1 MPVRR
6 KKRSTTSAKRKTR
19 VVYRKAKTAVR
30 RKRRGLSAGPLGKA
44 NLRMGIMDAVQGA
57 IGGVIASFVANQK
70 FLDAQSET
78 NKGLL
83 LIGASVLTG
92 AYLKR
97 PAIAAGM
104 GAVAGIKLAKG
115 LGAGTLVGL
124 SENDFEL
131 PIAEGVDPL
140 LLPYGLQDGGNDYAG
155 LSEDIYASNYAN
167 VY

>member
-1 MPVRR
+1 
-6 KKRSTTSAKRKTR
+6 
-19 VVYRKAKTAVR
+19 
-30 RKRRGLSAGPLGKA
+30 
-44 NLRMGIMDAVQGA
+44 
-57 IGGVIASFVANQK
+57 VANQK

-140 LLPYGLQDGGNDYAG
+140 LLPYGLQDGGSDYAG

>member
-1 MPVRR
+1 MPVKR
-6 KKRSTTSAKRKTR
+6 KKSTSAKRKTR

-30 RKRRGLSAGPLGKA
+30 RRRRGLSQGLGKA
-44 NLRMGIMDAVQGA
+44 NLRMGVMDAIQGA

-83 LIGASVLTG
+83 LVGASVLTG
-92 AYLKR
+92 AFLKR

-104 GAVAGIKLAKG
+104 GAIAGIKLAKG

-131 PIAEGVDPL
+131 PISEGVDPL
-140 LLPYGLQDGGNDYAG
+140 LLPYGLQDGGGDYAG
-155 LSEDIYASNYAN
+155 LSEDIYASSYAN

>member
-6 KKRSTTSAKRKTR
+6 KKSTSAKRKTR

-30 RKRRGLSAGPLGKA
+30 RRKRRGFSAGPMGKA
-44 NLRMGIMDAVQGA
+44 NIRMGVMDAIQGA

-78 NKGLL
+78 NKGLI

-131 PIAEGVDPL
+131 PIGEGVDPL
-140 LLPYGLQDGGNDYAG
+140 LLPYGLQDGGADYAG

>member
-6 KKRSTTSAKRKTR
+6 KKSTSAKRKTR

-30 RKRRGLSAGPLGKA
+30 RRKRRGFSAGPMGKA
-44 NLRMGIMDAVQGA
+44 NIRMGVMDAVQGA

-78 NKGLL
+78 NKGLI

-131 PIAEGVDPL
+131 PIGEGVDPL
-140 LLPYGLQDGGNDYAG
+140 LLPYGLQDGGADYAG

>member
-1 MPVRR
+1 
-6 KKRSTTSAKRKTR
+6 
-19 VVYRKAKTAVR
+19 
-30 RKRRGLSAGPLGKA
+30 
-44 NLRMGIMDAVQGA
+44 
-57 IGGVIASFVANQK
+57 
-70 FLDAQSET
+70 LDAQSET

-140 LLPYGLQDGGNDYAG
+140 LLPYGLQDGGADYAG
-155 LSEDIYASNYAN
+155 LSEDVYASNYAN

>member
-6 KKRSTTSAKRKTR
+6 KKSTSAKRKTR

-30 RKRRGLSAGPLGKA
+30 RKRRGFSAGPMGKP
-44 NLRMGIMDAVQGA
+44 NIRMGVMDAIQGA

-104 GAVAGIKLAKG
+104 GAIAGIKLAKG

-124 SENDFEL
+124 SENDYSF
-131 PIAEGVDPL
+131 PISESVDPL
-140 LLPYGLQDGGNDYAG
+140 LLPYGLQEGPDYAG

>member
-44 NLRMGIMDAVQGA
+44 NLRMGVMDAVQGA

-104 GAVAGIKLAKG
+104 G
-115 LGAGTLVGL
+115 
-124 SENDFEL
+124 
-131 PIAEGVDPL
+131 P
-140 LLPYGLQDGGNDYAG
+140 
-155 LSEDIYASNYAN
+155 
-167 VY
+167 

>member
-1 MPVRR
+1 
-6 KKRSTTSAKRKTR
+6 
-19 VVYRKAKTAVR
+19 
-30 RKRRGLSAGPLGKA
+30 
-44 NLRMGIMDAVQGA
+44 
-57 IGGVIASFVANQK
+57 
-70 FLDAQSET
+70 
-78 NKGLL
+78 
-83 LIGASVLTG
+83 LTG
-92 AYLKR
+92 TFFKR

-131 PIAEGVDPL
+131 PISEGVDPL
-140 LLPYGLQDGGNDYAG
+140 LLPYGLQDGGGDYAG

>member
-1 MPVRR
+1 
-6 KKRSTTSAKRKTR
+6 
-19 VVYRKAKTAVR
+19 
-30 RKRRGLSAGPLGKA
+30 
-44 NLRMGIMDAVQGA
+44 MGIMDAVQGA

-124 SENDFEL
+124 SENDYEL

-140 LLPYGLQDGGNDYAG
+140 LLPYGLSDGGSDYAG
-155 LSEDIYASNYAN
+155 LSEDNIYASNYAN

>member
-6 KKRSTTSAKRKTR
+6 KKSTSAKRKTR

-30 RKRRGLSAGPLGKA
+30 RRKRRGFSAGPMGKA
-44 NLRMGIMDAVQGA
+44 NIRMGVMDAIQGA

-78 NKGLL
+78 NKGLI

-124 SENDFEL
+124 SENDYEL
-131 PIAEGVDPL
+131 PIMEGVDPL
-140 LLPYGLQDGGNDYAG
+140 LLPYGLQDGGADYAG

>member
-6 KKRSTTSAKRKTR
+6 KKSTSAKRKTR

-30 RKRRGLSAGPLGKA
+30 RRKRRGFSAGPMGKA
-44 NLRMGIMDAVQGA
+44 NIRMGVMDAIQGA

-140 LLPYGLQDGGNDYAG
+140 LLPYGLQDGGSDYAG

>member
-1 MPVRR
+1 MPVKR
-6 KKRSTTSAKRKTR
+6 KRSSTAKRKTR
-19 VVYRKAKTAVR
+19 VVYRKAKTTA
-30 RKRRGLSAGPLGKA
+30 KRRYRSLKAGGLNKAG
-44 NLRMGIMDAVQGA
+44 LRMGVMDAVQGA

-70 FLDAQSET
+70 FLDSQSET

-83 LIGASVLTG
+83 LVGASVLTG
-92 AYLKR
+92 AFLKK

-104 GAVAGIKLAKG
+104 GAIAGLKLAKG

-124 SENDFEL
+124 SENDYML

-140 LLPYGLQDGGNDYAG
+140 LLPYGLQEGPDYAG
-155 LSEDIYASNYAN
+155 LSEDIYASNYAD

>member
-6 KKRSTTSAKRKTR
+6 KKSASASKRKTR

-30 RKRRGLSAGPLGKA
+30 RRKRRGFAAGPMGKA
-44 NLRMGIMDAVQGA
+44 NIRMGVMDAVQGA

-83 LIGASVLTG
+83 LFGASVLTG
-92 AYLKR
+92 AFLKR

-140 LLPYGLQDGGNDYAG
+140 LLPYGLMDGGADYAG

>member
-6 KKRSTTSAKRKTR
+6 KKSTSAKRKTR

-30 RKRRGLSAGPLGKA
+30 RRRRGLSQGFGKA
-44 NLRMGIMDAVQGA
+44 NLRMGVMDAVQGA

-83 LIGASVLTG
+83 LVGASVLTG
-92 AYLKR
+92 AFLKR

-104 GAVAGIKLAKG
+104 GAIAGIKLAKG

-140 LLPYGLQDGGNDYAG
+140 LLPYGLQDGGADYAG

-167 VY
+167 IY

>member
-1 MPVRR
+1 MPVKR
-6 KKRSTTSAKRKTR
+6 KKSTAKRKTR

-30 RKRRGLSAGPLGKA
+30 RKRRGFSAGPMGKA
-44 NLRMGIMDAVQGA
+44 NIRMGVMDAIQGA

-78 NKGLL
+78 NKGLI

-92 AYLKR
+92 AYFKR

-140 LLPYGLQDGGNDYAG
+140 LLPYGLQEGPDYAG